1 MVDYWQV
8 VLLEPAKVALAQISG
23 FMAKLLA
30 ALIIILIGWIISRVI
45 KAVVAKVLKA
55 IKLDKLADKIELDA
69 ILAKGGITYSLSDLL
84 GVICYWLALLVT
96 FMVAFNAVG
105 LSMAADL
112 LNQIILYVPNIIAA
126 VFVIIVGLFVSILL
140 GNVVNTAAMNA
151 GVSQA
156 GLLNRIV
163 RIIVMVFVLAIA
175 LEQLNIGAK
184 TIEATISIVLATI
197 LGSIGLGIAIAF
209 GFGCRD
215 IAAKIAEDLLN
226 KMKRR

>member
-1 MVDYWQV
+1 MDYWQV
-8 VLLEPAKVALAQISG
+8 VLVEPARVAMAQVSG
-23 FMAKLLA
+23 FIAKLLA
-30 ALIIILIGWIISRVI
+30 ALIIILIGWLLSRVI
-45 KAVVAKVLKA
+45 KSVVTKVLKA
-55 IKLDKLADKIELDA
+55 VKLDKLADKIELDA
-69 ILAKGGITYSLSDLL
+69 ILSKGGIAYSLSELI
-84 GVICYWLALLVT
+84 GVVCYWLALLVT

-105 LSMAADL
+105 LTMAADL

-140 GNVVNTAAMNA
+140 GNIVNTAATNA

-156 GLLNRIV
+156 GLLNKIV

-175 LEQLNIGAK
+175 LEQLNIGAR

-215 IAAKIAEDLLN
+215 IAARIVEDLLN
-226 KMKRR
+226 KMKKK

>member
-8 VLLEPAKVALAQISG
+8 VLVEPAKVALAQISG
-23 FMAKLLA
+23 FVAKLLA
-30 ALIIILIGWIISRVI
+30 VLIIILIGWILSRVI
-45 KAVVAKVLKA
+45 KVIITKVLKA
-55 IKLDKLADKIELDA
+55 IKLDKLADKIELDT
-69 ILAKGGITYSLSDLL
+69 ILSKGGITYSLSELL

-126 VFVIIVGLFVSILL
+126 IFVIIVGLFVSILL
-140 GNVVNTAAMNA
+140 GNVVNTATINA

-156 GLLNRIV
+156 GLLNKIV
-163 RIIVMVFVLAIA
+163 RVIVMVFVLAIA

-184 TIEATISIVLATI
+184 TIESTISIVLATI

-215 IAAKIAEDLLN
+215 IAARIAEDLFN
-226 KMKRR
+226 KMKKR

>member
-1 MVDYWQV
+1 
-8 VLLEPAKVALAQISG
+8 
-23 FMAKLLA
+23 
-30 ALIIILIGWIISRVI
+30 
-45 KAVVAKVLKA
+45 VLKA
-55 IKLDKLADKIELDA
+55 IKLDKLADKIELDT
-69 ILAKGGITYSLSDLL
+69 ILSKGGITYSLSELL

-126 VFVIIVGLFVSILL
+126 IFVIIVGLFVSILL
-140 GNVVNTAAMNA
+140 GNVVNTATINA

-156 GLLNRIV
+156 GLLNKIV
-163 RIIVMVFVLAIA
+163 RVIVMVFVLAIA

-184 TIEATISIVLATI
+184 TIESTISIVLATI

-215 IAAKIAEDLLN
+215 IAARIAEDLFN
-226 KMKRR
+226 KMKKR